1 MLDGLPSG
9 VNVHCYL
16 DANVSI
22 RSGHE
27 PSVWETTSITPGVG
41 RADPEEALG
50 RYRKAM
56 FRVRSSNEPLV
67 ILDSLAEMQEI
78 LHQIERAAVEEARAQ
93 GATWSQVAEAL
104 NRTRQAVEQRFGR
117 ALAGLAA

>member
-1 MLDGLPSG
+1 MSPQ
-9 VNVHCYL
+9 
-16 DANVSI
+16 
-22 RSGHE
+22 SGHDFDHPWLIE
-27 PSVWETTSITPGVG
+27 RVS
-41 RADPEEALG
+41 EEILG

-78 LHQIERAAVEEARAQ
+78 LQHVARAAVEEARTQ

-104 NRTRQAVEQRFGR
+104 NRTRQAVEQRFG
-117 ALAGLAA
+117 